1 MTAPRWVSK
10 VIKRIV
16 IVIALLACRCVAQDA
31 GEKIVFHV
39 TSVQSAEAKD
49 YCTSGE
55 CTATRFTVEGYVNL
69 KSNSGVT
76 EYVLDCVEVVTT
88 KSPIHQTSVCA
99 HVHASNDYDAKVY
112 SQSVD
117 FFIAEKE
124 SSSTDAPMK
133 WLYSIKSEKE
143 VTKQKR

>member
-1 MTAPRWVSK
+1 MA
-10 VIKRIV
+10 KRIA
-16 IVIALLACRCVAQDA
+16 IILALLACRCFAQEA

-39 TSVQSAEAKD
+39 TSVGSADATD
-49 YCTSGE
+49 YCTTGE
-55 CTATRFTVEGYVNL
+55 CSAIRFTVEGYANL

-88 KSPIHQTSVCA
+88 KSPIHWTSVCA
-99 HVHASNDYDAKVY
+99 HVHASSDYDAKLY

-117 FFIAEKE
+117 FFPEEKG

-133 WLYSIKSEKE
+133 LLYSIKSEKE
-143 VTKQKR
+143 VSKQKR